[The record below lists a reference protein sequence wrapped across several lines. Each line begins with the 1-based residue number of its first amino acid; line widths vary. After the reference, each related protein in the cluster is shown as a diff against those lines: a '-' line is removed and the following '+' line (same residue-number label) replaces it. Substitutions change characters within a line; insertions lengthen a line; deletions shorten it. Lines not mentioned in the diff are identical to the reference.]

1 MRNNTPPKKKMIGTS
16 ASDLAAQARSAAARA
31 NAAKVAA
38 NAAKV
43 AANAKKVKA
52 NAASVKATPKV
63 TPKVTAKVTATKPL
77 VNNKVKTATAV
88 PTPRAKATS
97 GKTYLIENDRG
108 IRQYGTAAQADS
120 ATLSRSLWNPTGK
133 EPFNPQDRVIGGKRT
148 KQGHDRDM
156 AYYAN
161 NPGMQKVLNNRKTK
175 YEDLPNFVAPKNTG
189 GGKLLS
195 NPEFRGVT
203 GRGGCLP
210 GWSMDRNGRCV
221 PKL

>member
-16 ASDLAAQARSAAARA
+16 AKDL
-31 NAAKVAA
+31 
-38 NAAKV
+38 
-43 AANAKKVKA
+43 
-52 NAASVKATPKV
+52 
-63 TPKVTAKVTATKPL
+63 
-77 VNNKVKTATAV
+77 
-88 PTPRAKATS
+88 
-97 GKTYLIENDRG
+97 
-108 IRQYGTAAQADS
+108 AAQADS

-133 EPFNPQDRVIGGKRT
+133 EPFNPQDRVIGGIRT

-195 NPEFRGVT
+195 KPEFRGVT

-210 GWSMDRNGRCV
+210 GWSMDRTGRCV